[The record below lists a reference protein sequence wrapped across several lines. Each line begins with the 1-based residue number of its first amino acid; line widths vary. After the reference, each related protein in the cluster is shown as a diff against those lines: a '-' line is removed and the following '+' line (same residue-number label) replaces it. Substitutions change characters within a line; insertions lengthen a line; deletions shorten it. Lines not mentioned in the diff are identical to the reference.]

1 MYAFELAERLGMTVR
16 DLRARMPLAEFVQ
29 WRARDSYAAKT
40 EAFRDRVDAAR
51 GKMRGRRRGMGR

>member
-1 MYAFELAERLGMTVR
+1 MTVR